1 MRSSPFWPRATQPLL
16 QVAYRHAASPVGLLD
31 GPEVGDTFSRGGSG
45 PGRGVSQDIH
55 SGHSR
60 TRGLQSALC
69 VTKLAFGVPSL
80 CLPFLTPRWLSTP
93 EGRRKSHADPLLPS
107 SSVALA
113 TRTATQGSVCLSV
126 KWGRHCPSPEC
137 PGI

>member
-31 GPEVGDTFSRGGSG
+31 GPKVGDTFSRGGSG

-80 CLPFLTPRWLSTP
+80 CLPFLTPRWLSNA
-93 EGRRKSHADPLLPS
+93 RRQEE
-107 SSVALA
+107 V
-113 TRTATQGSVCLSV
+113 TR
-126 KWGRHCPSPEC
+126 
-137 PGI
+137 